1 MVKSEVF
8 SYTVGGN
15 VNLCKYYG
23 KQYGSA
29 TKKLKI
35 QLPYNPTILFLGITP
50 DKTIIQKGTHLYV
63 HSSTIYNNQ
72 DICCCCWVTQS
83 CPTLWNPMDCN
94 TPGFP
99 VLHHLPKQLI
109 SIESVMPSNHL
120 VLCHPLLLLPSIFPS
135 FRVFSSE
142 LVLHIS

>member
-35 QLPYNPTILFLGITP
+35 QLPYNPTILFLGVTP
-50 DKTIIQKGTHLYV
+50 DKTIIQKGTHTSMFIAVLFTITKTYV
-63 HSSTIYNNQ
+63 VVVESLSRAQLFGTPWTATHQASLSFTISQNN
-72 DICCCCWVTQS
+72 
-83 CPTLWNPMDCN
+83 
-94 TPGFP
+94 
-99 VLHHLPKQLI
+99 
-109 SIESVMPSNHL
+109 
-120 VLCHPLLLLPSIFPS
+120 
-135 FRVFSSE
+135 
-142 LVLHIS
+142 